1 MGERNCGEGNCGEGN
16 WGEGNWGE
24 TWSDWL
30 GKLLGVEDRMGS
42 GIADEE
48 VEGGTADEVAVDSF
62 IGSTSV
68 SFFMERIYQSNP
80 SSQWLVFANVGS
92 YSLRDDGMES
102 PLLWYIHWHRW

>member
-1 MGERNCGEGNCGEGN
+1 
-16 WGEGNWGE
+16 
-24 TWSDWL
+24 
-30 GKLLGVEDRMGS
+30 MGS

-80 SSQWLVFANVGS
+80 SSQ
-92 YSLRDDGMES
+92 
-102 PLLWYIHWHRW
+102 